1 MSRMQNA
8 NPLDWLLEK
17 DKLNSSVRYF
27 ALQDLLELP
36 KSDVDVRTARSSIMR
51 RGPVPVI
58 LEAQE
63 PFGAWRNAFG
73 RRTSIGSHQCLLRVE
88 PGGILPVRYT

>member
-1 MSRMQNA
+1 MQNA

-63 PFGAWRNAFG
+63 PFEAWRNAFG